1 MNTNDEMIFCIRGA
15 VAAATWRTRKLSRVA
30 TFPCSVFAT
39 DYTDLY
45 RSIGLGRTRTKS
57 AVNLQLDPSSAQ
69 RFVSIRVHSW
79 LQLILRPARVR
90 IQGGQISGITSRLF
104 RR

>member
-1 MNTNDEMIFCIRGA
+1 MNTNDETIFCVWGA
-15 VAAATWRTRKLSRVA
+15 RASRMLVAVSRRNEL
-30 TFPCSVFAT
+30 PCSVFAT
-39 DYTDLY
+39 DYIDLY

-57 AVNLQLDPSSAQ
+57 AVNLQLDPWSAQ